1 MIHKV
6 KEWPVLKFKQLEE
19 GRRNLGRTVAL
30 NPNRILNSWQNNF
43 FSFQNIRQHENIL
56 GNINQSGII
65 KTITI
70 MIVYKSVE

>member
-19 GRRNLGRTVAL
+19 GRTNLGRTVAL

-65 KTITI
+65 KTIKI

>member
-65 KTITI
+65 KTIKI